1 MDFTVNGWL
10 ILGLT
15 LVVGWLL
22 GLLSRSGGAKWK
34 KAYETEHSAHLA
46 LRKEFDAHLRQHAAV
61 APPVAATTA
70 DPRPLRTGA
79 F

>member
-15 LVVGWLL
+15 LAVGWLL
-22 GLLSRSGGAKWK
+22 GLLSRSGGGKWK
-34 KAYETEHSAHLA
+34 AAYNREHEAHVA
-46 LRKEFDAHLRQHAAV
+46 LRKEFDAHLRQH
-61 APPVAATTA
+61 PVAAPVTTPTA